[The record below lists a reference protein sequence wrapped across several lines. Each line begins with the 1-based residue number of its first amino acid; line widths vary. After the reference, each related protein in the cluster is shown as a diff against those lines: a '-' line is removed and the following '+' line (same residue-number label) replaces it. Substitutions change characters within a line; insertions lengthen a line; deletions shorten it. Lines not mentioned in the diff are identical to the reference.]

1 MIFQKKI
8 DRAMEWL
15 KNRNKE
21 KDNKFGQDNE
31 LNLEKNDLLAI
42 IISAFIVFLPILLIF
57 AFIVY
62 LVM

>member
-15 KNRNKE
+15 KNRKKE
-21 KDNKFGQDNE
+21 KDNNIGQDDE

>member
-21 KDNKFGQDNE
+21 KDIKIGQDDE

>member
-1 MIFQKKI
+1 
-8 DRAMEWL
+8 MEWL

-21 KDNKFGQDNE
+21 KDNKIGQDNE

>member
-15 KNRNKE
+15 KKRNKE
-21 KDNKFGQDNE
+21 KDIKIGQDDE

>member
-15 KNRNKE
+15 KNKNKE
-21 KDNKFGQDNE
+21 KDKNIGQDDE

>member
-15 KNRNKE
+15 KDRNKD
-21 KDNKFGQDNE
+21 KNIDQDEE

-42 IISAFIVFLPILLIF
+42 IISALIVFLPILLVF

-62 LVM
+62 FLL

>member
-21 KDNKFGQDNE
+21 KDNKIGQDNE